1 MKTPIFPTHREAVIE
16 ETATRI
22 ILRSKSAAADL
33 GALGIPIPNNNVVA
47 TVIHNVTHSC

>member
-1 MKTPIFPTHREAVIE
+1 MKTPIFRTHREAVIE

-33 GALGIPIPNNNVVA
+33 GALGIPTLVKQSRCVV
-47 TVIHNVTHSC
+47 HNVTHSC